1 MPTIQE
7 QKDLIR
13 KMLASTPESWI
24 AVGALIISHS
34 SWPTVYT
41 ATDYYGGFTK
51 NDHNGAPRVWN
62 FVPVIFDIPSVSGD
76 IDCEF
81 KIVVSDLNNDG
92 TPIGTNKAIRDL
104 VDLIPV
110 DSVET
115 PKVTVLS
122 YISYLDG
129 TFSEYC
135 DGPYE
140 FDVTDITFSDA
151 GASIVAKSPDALY
164 ASCGEIYTIER
175 FPMLKQF
182 L

>member
-34 SWPTVYT
+34 AWPDDYT
-41 ATDYYGGFTK
+41 ATDYYGGFSAL
-51 NDHNGAPRVWN
+51 DHNGAAQHYN
-62 FVPVIFDIPSVSGD
+62 FVPMEFDIPSVSGD

-81 KIVVSDLNNDG
+81 KIAVSDLNKDG
-92 TPIGTNKAIRDL
+92 TAIGTNKAIRDL

-110 DSVET
+110 DTNEM
-115 PKVTVLS
+115 PKLTVLS
-122 YISYLDG
+122 YISYPDG

-140 FDVTDITFSDA
+140 FEVTDVTYTNSGAAIT
-151 GASIVAKSPDALY
+151 AKSPDAIY

-182 L
+182 V